1 MGDDRFETIERLI
14 RNLSHEL
21 KNPLATIKGYA
32 QLMGARPGEPQIF
45 QKSKTTII
53 EQIDRIDTMLKSLY
67 GVFSLR
73 VERLEPIDASERLGE
88 ITRSMAGIDPARIKM
103 ARGGGPVIIKADVA
117 LFKRMIVLLLGGF
130 DWENNAG
137 STAELVFTAK
147 NGASL
152 EVLFGGVDLSDLD
165 ENSFYL
171 PFSSRR
177 IYRSGTELYE
187 VYTIARLHGW
197 KFRFS
202 ERDGRKVFILDFDN
216 PAEHG

>member
-53 EQIDRIDTMLKSLY
+53 EQIDRIDMMLKSLY
-67 GVFSLR
+67 GIFSLR
-73 VERLEPIDASERLGE
+73 VERLEPIDASVLLGK
-88 ITRSMAGIDPARIKM
+88 IMRSMAGIDPARMKTTQ
-103 ARGGGPVIIKADVA
+103 AGGPVIINADVA
-117 LFKRMIVLLLGGF
+117 LFTRMIVLLLGGF
-130 DWENNAG
+130 DWENNVG
-137 STAELVFTAK
+137 STVELSFAVN
-147 NGASL
+147 NGSCL
-152 EVLFGGVDLSDLD
+152 EVFFKGVDLGDLD

-177 IYRSGTELYE
+177 IYRNGTELYE
-187 VYTIARLHGW
+187 VYAIARLHGW
-197 KFRFS
+197 EFRFS
-202 ERDGRKVFILDFDN
+202 GRYGQKVFIFDFSN
-216 PAEHG
+216 PARHG